1 LEFIHHHWWIKFKWR
16 TAVINLD
23 NNQIGFLLSV
33 FAALATMLGWLIVA
47 IKKNLSSYLIAI
59 ALLFAATAMIA
70 VSIFELIPTA
80 NTAGL
85 DFATIILW
93 LAIGAATVL
102 LLRFG
107 AEKLEMSGSKLENS
121 AILVAAALT
130 LHNFPEGSV
139 AISTTIVDFQS
150 GLISALAISLHN
162 IPEGLAIAVT
172 AVAAGMSA
180 KKVFALVAAA
190 TIAEILGA
198 TVILYES
205 SSLSEVVVAKL
216 LTVVAGIML
225 TVAVT
230 ELIPH
235 GWHSL
240 KDAQKSKK

>member
-1 LEFIHHHWWIKFKWR
+1 M
-16 TAVINLD
+16 INLD
-23 NNQIGFLLSV
+23 NNQVGFLLSIV
-33 FAALATMLGWLIVA
+33 AALATMIGWLIVA
-47 IKKNLSSYLIAI
+47 IKRVLSDYLVAI
-59 ALLFAATAMIA
+59 ALLFAASAMIL

-80 NTAGL
+80 DKAGL
-85 DFATIILW
+85 NIGSIALW
-93 LAIGAATVL
+93 LTIGIAVVL
-102 LLRFG
+102 ILRFAAG
-107 AEKLEMSGSKLENS
+107 KLESSGSKLEKS

-180 KKVFALVAAA
+180 RKVFFLVAAA
-190 TIAEILGA
+190 TISEILGA
-198 TVILYES
+198 CVVLYES
-205 SSLSEVVVAKL
+205 SSLSEVLVAKL

-225 TVAVT
+225 TVAAA

-235 GWHSL
+235 GLHSL
-240 KDAQKSKK
+240 RDAKNRKVLKNS

>member
-1 LEFIHHHWWIKFKWR
+1 LEFIHHHWWIKFKWL

-47 IKKNLSSYLIAI
+47 IKKNLSNYLIAI
-59 ALLFAATAMIA
+59 ALLFAATAMIL

-80 NTAGL
+80 DKAGL
-85 DFATIILW
+85 DLESIVLW
-93 LAIGAATVL
+93 LAVGIAVVL
-102 LLRFG
+102 ILRFAAG
-107 AEKLEMSGSKLENS
+107 KLESSGSKLEKS
-121 AILVAAALT
+121 ALLVAAALT

-139 AISTTIVDFQS
+139 AISTTIVDLQS
-150 GLISALAISLHN
+150 GLVSALAISLHN

-180 KKVFALVAAA
+180 RKVFLLVAAA
-190 TIAEILGA
+190 TISEILGA
-198 TVILYES
+198 CVVLYES
-205 SSLSEVVVAKL
+205 SSLSEIFVAKL

-225 TVAVT
+225 TVAAA

-240 KDAQKSKK
+240 KDAKNSKK

>member
-1 LEFIHHHWWIKFKWR
+1 M
-16 TAVINLD
+16 INLD

-33 FAALATMLGWLIVA
+33 VAALATMIGWLIVA
-47 IKKNLSSYLIAI
+47 IKRVLSDYLVAI
-59 ALLFAATAMIA
+59 ALLFAASAMIL

-80 NTAGL
+80 DKAGL
-85 DFATIILW
+85 NIGSIVLW
-93 LAIGAATVL
+93 LTIGIAVVL
-102 LLRFG
+102 ILRFAAG
-107 AEKLEMSGSKLENS
+107 KLESSGSKLEKS

-180 KKVFALVAAA
+180 RKVFFLVTAA
-190 TIAEILGA
+190 TISEILGA
-198 TVILYES
+198 CVVLYES
-205 SSLSEVVVAKL
+205 SSLSEVLVAKL

-225 TVAVT
+225 TVAAA

-235 GWHSL
+235 GVHSL
-240 KDAQKSKK
+240 KDARNGKGLKNS

>member
-1 LEFIHHHWWIKFKWR
+1 M
-16 TAVINLD
+16 INLD

-47 IKKNLSSYLIAI
+47 IKKNLSNYLIAI
-59 ALLFAATAMIA
+59 ALLFAATAMIV

-85 DFATIILW
+85 DVATIILW

-180 KKVFALVAAA
+180 KKCL
-190 TIAEILGA
+190 
-198 TVILYES
+198 
-205 SSLSEVVVAKL
+205 
-216 LTVVAGIML
+216 
-225 TVAVT
+225 
-230 ELIPH
+230 P
-235 GWHSL
+235 W
-240 KDAQKSKK
+240 

>member
-1 LEFIHHHWWIKFKWR
+1 M
-16 TAVINLD
+16 INLD
-23 NNQIGFLLSV
+23 NNQVGFLLSV
-33 FAALATMLGWLIVA
+33 LAALATMIGWLIVA
-47 IKKNLSSYLIAI
+47 IKRDLSDYLVAI
-59 ALLFAATAMIA
+59 ALLFAATAMIL

-80 NTAGL
+80 DKAGL
-85 DFATIILW
+85 NIGSIVLW
-93 LAIGAATVL
+93 LTIGIAVVL
-102 LLRFG
+102 ILRFAAG
-107 AEKLEMSGSKLENS
+107 KLESSGSKLEKS

-180 KKVFALVAAA
+180 RKVFFLVAAA
-190 TIAEILGA
+190 TISEILGA
-198 TVILYES
+198 CVVLYES
-205 SSLSEVVVAKL
+205 SSLSEVFVAKL

-225 TVAVT
+225 TVAAA

-235 GWHSL
+235 GVHSL
-240 KDAQKSKK
+240 KDARNGKRLKNS

>member
-1 LEFIHHHWWIKFKWR
+1 M
-16 TAVINLD
+16 T
-23 NNQIGFLLSV
+23 
-33 FAALATMLGWLIVA
+33 
-47 IKKNLSSYLIAI
+47 
-59 ALLFAATAMIA
+59 
-70 VSIFELIPTA
+70 
-80 NTAGL
+80 
-85 DFATIILW
+85 
-93 LAIGAATVL
+93 
-102 LLRFG
+102 
-107 AEKLEMSGSKLENS
+107 GSKLENS

-205 SSLSEVVVAKL
+205 SALSEVVVAKL

-225 TVAVT
+225 TVAAA